1 MQSQKLENLL
11 NQALNATES
20 ERERSQELNV
30 GYNPVDQV
38 WELIIKY
45 SGNLETVRQ
54 ISESVTELLN
64 EYAIIHIHQSQIP
77 DLVQIVEVEYV
88 EKPAAKMI
96 RRRSQPSSA
105 VWQRA
110 ASSQDVHL

>member
-45 SGNLETVRQ
+45 SGNLEIVRQ
-54 ISESVTELLN
+54 ISER
-64 EYAIIHIHQSQIP
+64 
-77 DLVQIVEVEYV
+77 D
-88 EKPAAKMI
+88 
-96 RRRSQPSSA
+96 RA
-105 VWQRA
+105 VK
-110 ASSQDVHL
+110 

>member
-54 ISESVTELLN
+54 ISERVTELLT
-64 EYAIIHIHQSQIP
+64 EYAIIHIRQSQIP
-77 DLVQIVEVEYV
+77 DLVQIV
-88 EKPAAKMI
+88 
-96 RRRSQPSSA
+96 
-105 VWQRA
+105 
-110 ASSQDVHL
+110 

>member
-30 GYNPVDQV
+30 GYNPVHQM
-38 WELIIKY
+38 WEFIIKY

-54 ISESVTELLN
+54 ISERES
-64 EYAIIHIHQSQIP
+64 QSC
-77 DLVQIVEVEYV
+77 
-88 EKPAAKMI
+88 
-96 RRRSQPSSA
+96 
-105 VWQRA
+105 
-110 ASSQDVHL
+110 

>member
-64 EYAIIHIHQSQIP
+64 EYAIIHI
-77 DLVQIVEVEYV
+77 
-88 EKPAAKMI
+88 
-96 RRRSQPSSA
+96 R
-105 VWQRA
+105 
-110 ASSQDVHL
+110 

>member
-38 WELIIKY
+38 WELIIR
-45 SGNLETVRQ
+45 RQ
-54 ISESVTELLN
+54 SDRFPRGS
-64 EYAIIHIHQSQIP
+64 QSC
-77 DLVQIVEVEYV
+77 
-88 EKPAAKMI
+88 
-96 RRRSQPSSA
+96 
-105 VWQRA
+105 
-110 ASSQDVHL
+110 

>member
-54 ISESVTELLN
+54 IS
-64 EYAIIHIHQSQIP
+64 
-77 DLVQIVEVEYV
+77 
-88 EKPAAKMI
+88 
-96 RRRSQPSSA
+96 
-105 VWQRA
+105 
-110 ASSQDVHL
+110 

>member
-11 NQALNATES
+11 NQALNATER

-45 SGNLETVRQ
+45 SGNLKIVRQ
-54 ISESVTELLN
+54 I
-64 EYAIIHIHQSQIP
+64 
-77 DLVQIVEVEYV
+77 
-88 EKPAAKMI
+88 
-96 RRRSQPSSA
+96 
-105 VWQRA
+105 
-110 ASSQDVHL
+110 

>member
-30 GYNPVDQV
+30 GYNPVDRV

-54 ISESVTELLN
+54 VSERVTELLN
-64 EYAIIHIHQSQIP
+64 DMLLFI
-77 DLVQIVEVEYV
+77 YV
-88 EKPAAKMI
+88 SHRYRI
-96 RRRSQPSSA
+96 WCR
-105 VWQRA
+105 
-110 ASSQDVHL
+110 L

>member
-38 WELIIKY
+38 W
-45 SGNLETVRQ
+45 VRCRK
-54 ISESVTELLN
+54 
-64 EYAIIHIHQSQIP
+64 ADGHRKKRFP
-77 DLVQIVEVEYV
+77 
-88 EKPAAKMI
+88 
-96 RRRSQPSSA
+96 
-105 VWQRA
+105 
-110 ASSQDVHL
+110 